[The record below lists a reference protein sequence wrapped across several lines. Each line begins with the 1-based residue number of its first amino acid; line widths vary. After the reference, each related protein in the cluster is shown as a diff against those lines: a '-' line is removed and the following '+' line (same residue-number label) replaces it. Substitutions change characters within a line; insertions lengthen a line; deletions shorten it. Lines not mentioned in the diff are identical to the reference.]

1 MGPESE
7 QLISCAF
14 GKVEARYQAAGLTV
28 ALMPFEQFLR
38 EVIAEV
44 CAEAGRRQ
52 ERALRK
58 LRKHSLRV
66 QEAAVLIE
74 VMGRS
79 PVFGDTALVRWLA
92 GPGADRLS
100 TAAAAQAQQAQQ
112 DKRGAPVHG
121 PPSWHPE
128 HGDHPEN
135 L

>member
-7 QLISCAF
+7 QLVSCAF
-14 GKVEARYQAAGLTV
+14 GKVEARYHAAGLAV
-28 ALMPFEQFLR
+28 ALVPFEQFVR

-79 PVFGDTALVRWLA
+79 PVFGDTALERWLA
-92 GPGADRLS
+92 ASGVAGLS

-112 DKRGAPVHG
+112 DERGAPGHG

-128 HGDHPEN
+128 HADHPEN